1 MKRLLL
7 LACSIMCGTSIFAQD
22 VLITQEGDVKKVF
35 DVEVGPS
42 TVFYKESD
50 KADAPTLR
58 IKKADV
64 IMIKRK
70 DGTKYDLGNNAQ
82 PNNTASS
89 TPSQT
94 QAASSLSASISTE
107 SNKRNDEI
115 ISQANDFNPE
125 YVGTD
130 TKKDC
135 DRVFCIMGYGNGSQL
150 VNDDLEIEC
159 VLGCIDV
166 PNGTRGGLLGAMT
179 NGAVTEGAYFRG
191 FDLYYSNPVFK
202 LRLKNKNNKTLY
214 VDLGNSFIM
223 RNGVATAYYVPS
235 STSTSSSSSSGA
247 SVNLGA
253 VAGAV
258 GVGGALGTL
267 ASGVNVGGGSTSGSV
282 NTTYSQRV
290 VAVPPMSV
298 KELDNQVLFP
308 KAGKII
314 DGFAISDYRQNDWL
328 PQFSFATKA
337 DGYYL
342 NGETHDFA
350 ESTSPIKFAFF
361 VSYSDNEACQG
372 ERNLSFNLH
381 LRRIVGFAKSSGGW
395 PAYVCSKLPKVIPDY
410 GKCIA
415 FVGQVVEGI
424 AKRPYLSKNDTFKRG
439 DK

>member
-1 MKRLLL
+1 MKKLIIF
-7 LACSIMCGTSIFAQD
+7 ACFLMAGVSASAQD
-22 VLITQEGDVKKVF
+22 VLITQEGDVKKVY

-42 TVFYKESD
+42 TVFYKDAD

-70 DGTKYDLGNNAQ
+70 DGTKYDLGNGVQ
-82 PNNTASS
+82 PSNTTSS
-89 TPSQT
+89 TSSPAQAPSSQT
-94 QAASSLSASISTE
+94 ASISAE
-107 SNKRNDEI
+107 SKKRNDEI

-159 VLGCIDV
+159 FIGSSALTAAAARNSLVGALNNGDGGATFIDFS
-166 PNGTRGGLLGAMT
+166 A
-179 NGAVTEGAYFRG
+179 
-191 FDLYYSNPVFK
+191 YYSNPVFK
-202 LRLKNKNNKTLY
+202 LCLKNKTNRTLY

-223 RNGVATAYYVPS
+223 RNGVATAYYIPT

-253 VAGAV
+253 VAGAI

-267 ASGVNVGGGSTSGSV
+267 AGGVNVGGGNTSGSV
-282 NTTYSQRV
+282 STTFSQRV

-298 KELDNQVLFP
+298 KELDNQLLFP
-308 KAGKII
+308 DPYKYKACDGLYI
-314 DGFAISDYRQNDWL
+314 DSSRPNNWVPA
-328 PQFSFATKA
+328 FSFATKA
-337 DGYYL
+337 DGNYM
-342 NGETHDFA
+342 NGETHDFS
-350 ESTSPIKFAFF
+350 EGTSPIKFAFL
-361 VSYSDNEACQG
+361 VSYSDTETCQNEKS
-372 ERNLSFNLH
+372 LSFNLH
-381 LRRIVGFAKSSGGW
+381 LRRIVGFAKSSGY
-395 PAYVCSKLPKVIPDY
+395 PKFICTKLPKVIPDFK
-410 GKCIA
+410 KCTA
-415 FVGQVVEGI
+415 FVGQVVEGVS
-424 AKRPYLSKNDTFKRG
+424 KLLPKNDVFKRG